1 MLPSVQMRDL
11 SPREFPEDEPT
22 SVVALTHLPYDSI
35 SVDLLPVDVVALV
48 LLDDLLRWH
57 SCGGKTVSSGEERIV
72 GFLGRQHKKRKVL
85 TISHQTIFAY
95 MA

>member
-1 MLPSVQMRDL
+1 MLPSVQARDL

-22 SVVALTHLPYDSI
+22 SVVALTHLPRDSI
-35 SVDLLPVDVVALV
+35 PVDLLPVDVVALV
-48 LLDDLLRWH
+48 FLVDLLRRH
-57 SCGGKTVSSGEERIV
+57 SCGGETVSSGDEEIV
-72 GFLGRQHKKRKVL
+72 GFLGRRHKKRKVL